1 MPEVSYR
8 DIAGFVFFRFRP
20 KISFYISVRSLW
32 PSRSVRYFFF
42 GNNFVF
48 RTMAAAAA
56 VAVLFPLEPNLFI
69 AVKFETKQAT
79 NEPPTS
85 PIHSQRH
92 TGLIQHFVI
101 RHNTHTHT
109 PKAGGFHHFFCPVP
123 RHHHHTTTT
132 IPPPYHHH
140 TTTIPP
146 PPYHRLPLSLWCYS
160 FDFLSPKPFRTTCP
174 PSPASLV
181 SPKEVN

>member
-1 MPEVSYR
+1 MTSPVL
-8 DIAGFVFFRFRP
+8 FFFRFRP

-140 TTTIPP
+140 HTTASHCLSGVIRLIFFPRNHSEPP
-146 PPYHRLPLSLWCYS
+146 VRPHLPH
-160 FDFLSPKPFRTTCP
+160 
-174 PSPASLV
+174 
-181 SPKEVN
+181 